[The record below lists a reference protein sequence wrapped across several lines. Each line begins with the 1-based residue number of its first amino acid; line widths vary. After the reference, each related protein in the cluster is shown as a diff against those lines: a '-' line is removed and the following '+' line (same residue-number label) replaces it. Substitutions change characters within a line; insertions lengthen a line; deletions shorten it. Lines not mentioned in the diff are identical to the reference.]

1 MADSWASAN
10 NLKYKMS
17 LEPLMILESM
27 ELINKT
33 KHNGDMSQRHGYQLE
48 DTPTVQIL
56 HNLSTKIIMWL
67 VVT

>member
-1 MADSWASAN
+1 
-10 NLKYKMS
+10 MS